1 MRISD
6 WSSDVCSSDL
16 GLPTALTCTVLRRA
30 PTPLLGHGLH
40 GVGRHS
46 GCLMYVTRGRGWPQR
61 DMLQT
66 RAHRLSHLTPVGTV
80 MQSDGALG
88 FPWCS
93 VAGSCCEGGSAAR
106 RVGHECVSTC

>member
-30 PTPLLGHGLH
+30 PTHLLGHGLH

-46 GCLMYVTRGRGWPQR
+46 GYLLYVTRGRGWPLR
-61 DMLQT
+61 DMLKT
-66 RAHRLSHLTPVGTV
+66 RALRLSALTPEGPV
-80 MQSDGALG
+80 MKPDRSE
-88 FPWCS
+88 
-93 VAGSCCEGGSAAR
+93 EG
-106 RVGHECVSTC
+106 RVGHERVGTGTSGRPRDHQKKKDR